1 MAYDIRKSN
10 NDLGAT
16 VDDATINT
24 KFDITLIG
32 KNFSGYG
39 TWQNTNFLHLLENFS
54 HSAQPPKAINGQ
66 LWYDNATKRLKIN
79 TGTSE
84 LKEWHTLSVIESA
97 DTAPTNLSIGN
108 FWWDTVNSNLYCRT
122 AASTNE
128 LIGGSLTGIATKM
141 KSRIVKDSAAVDR
154 HIIEAV
160 VANQTLF
167 IISNTAFTLHSTINP
182 ITGFTDIKQGI
193 TASGLNLTTSVSS
206 TFKFWGSATDSERLG
221 GVVASDYISNTNP
234 NFSNSG
240 LTIGTGTTKKLY
252 LYNDTVT
259 GSASLGYPIIENKYS
274 EKIIFKTK
282 GADTNVYTALEINT
296 GDVLPGVASTT
307 DIGST
312 AKKFRNIHAL
322 SFKGTAENADNV
334 TVVLSGVTRYA
345 AANEDAEGGTIVSRT
360 SAVRK
365 FTKISQFSY
374 LDPVNNINYVLPTG
388 ELDQLTG
395 DPIYE
400 IVTEDSF
407 AVSASHVA
415 SGVVEFGIKNF
426 NGVVTAGY
434 LATLTVGSRIVQL
447 DVGTIAGLEPGF
459 EIVQTSTVGGQFGGL
474 SIPVGSIYGKY
485 FIGVVSSTM
494 GDVAE
499 KYLADATYDEGTVL
513 MVGGVKEVTAAQ
525 YSNRALGV
533 VSTKPAVMMNADL
546 VDGTFVALKGR
557 VPVKVIGTVKKGD
570 RLVAADTGVAKVL
583 ESLDDASLVF
593 AIALTDNHND
603 IVEAVIL

>member
-84 LKEWHTLSVIESA
+84 LKEWHTLSVTESA
-97 DTAPTNLSIGN
+97 DTKPTNLSIGN
-108 FWWDTVNSNLYCRT
+108 FWWDTATNNLYCKPT
-122 AASTNE
+122 SGEPE
-128 LIGGSLTGIATKM
+128 LIGGSLNGIASKI
-141 KSRIVKDSAAVDR
+141 KSREVKDLAAVA
-154 HIIEAV
+154 HQITEVI
-160 VANQTLF
+160 VAGQTLF
-167 IISNTAFTLHSTINP
+167 IISDTAFTLHTTINP

-193 TASGLNLTTSVSS
+193 TANGFNSSTSVSS
-206 TFKFWGSATDSERLG
+206 TFKFWGSASNAERLG
-221 GVVASDYISNTNP
+221 GVAASDYISNTNP

-240 LTIGTGTTKKLY
+240 LTIGVGTTKKLY

-296 GDVLPGVASTT
+296 GDVLPGVSSTT

-312 AKKFRNIHAL
+312 TKKFRNMHAL
-322 SFKGTAENADNV
+322 SFKGTADNADKV
-334 TVVLSGVTRYA
+334 TVVLSGITRYA
-345 AANEDAEGGTIVSRT
+345 SANEDAEGGTIVSRT

-374 LDPVNNINYVLPTG
+374 LDPAGGVNYLLPDGGIDELTGLPT
-388 ELDQLTG
+388 EA
-395 DPIYE
+395 
-400 IVTEDSF
+400 IVTENAF
-407 AVSASHVA
+407 TLNANHTA

-434 LATLTVGSRIVQL
+434 SATLTVGSRIVEL

-513 MVGGVKEVTAAQ
+513 MVGGITEVTAAQ
-525 YSNRALGV
+525 SGNRALGV

-546 VDGTFVALKGR
+546 VDGTYVALKGR

-570 RLVAADTGVAKVL
+570 RLIAADTGVAKTL
-583 ESLDDASLVF
+583 ESADDASLVF
-593 AIALTDNHND
+593 AIALTNNVND